1 MPLWSVK
8 LNRISPRQQ
17 EGLPNVVEEGRP
29 PSTSREGMECALLT
43 TCEVA
48 IDQVN
53 HLEDSFG
60 YTVIEW
66 LNHFFLLCNV
76 SLGC

>member
-1 MPLWSVK
+1 MNFFYAFMAMK

-29 PSTSREGMECALLT
+29 TSTSREGMECALLT

-48 IDQVN
+48 IGQVN

-60 YTVIEW
+60 YTVIE
-66 LNHFFLLCNV
+66 
-76 SLGC
+76 